1 METWTIDQS
10 AQAPPSRQ
18 LVEAIL
24 DRIANGSLRPGDQ
37 LPSVRGLATEARVNH
52 NTVARAYRDLEAL
65 GVLRGEN
72 GRGSFLTP
80 ASAQVARRE
89 RSAATLIQFRT
100 ALHEALRAGH
110 PIEELESE
118 LRQSAKESA

>member
-1 METWTIDQS
+1 MNTWTIDPNV
-10 AQAPPSRQ
+10 QAPPSKQ

-24 DRIANGSLRPGDQ
+24 DRIANGSLSPGDQ
-37 LPSVRGLATEARVNH
+37 LPSVRGLAAEARVNH

-80 ASAQVARRE
+80 SSAQVARRE
-89 RSAATLIQFRT
+89 RSAATLVRFRT

-110 PIEELESE
+110 TIEQLASE
-118 LRQSAKESA
+118 LRLSAKESA